1 MSLQH
6 TTCTKP
12 DQAAPAVHAHVRSFV
27 RRQGKITAAQ
37 RQARVEFQ
45 AKWSLPYEGHPIDLP
60 QLFGNANPVVLE
72 IGFGMGETTATIAA
86 RNPQWNFLGLEVYA
100 AGVGS
105 LLNRIERD
113 GLTNIRIMEQDAV
126 DVLGSGLAESSLHG
140 VHLFF
145 PDPWPKKRHHKRRL
159 IQPAVA
165 HLIAN
170 RIRPG
175 GYLHCATDWP
185 HYAEQMLAVLAAE
198 PLLENRFS
206 GFAPRPDWR
215 PLTKFEARGLRLGNP
230 VADLI
235 FMRRPTRAGPSA
247 TEQ

>member
-1 MSLQH
+1 MYEAHFGLHSRPFGS
-6 TTCTKP
+6 K
-12 DQAAPAVHAHVRSFV
+12 AEGPAVFTGPQQAQTIRGLH
-27 RRQGKITAAQ
+27 QGLVA
-37 RQARVEFQ
+37 
-45 AKWSLPYEGHPIDLP
+45 
-60 QLFGNANPVVLE
+60 
-72 IGFGMGETTATIAA
+72 
-86 RNPQWNFLGLEVYA
+86 
-100 AGVGS
+100 
-105 LLNRIERD
+105 
-113 GLTNIRIMEQDAV
+113 QDAV
-126 DVLGSGLAESSLHG
+126 EVLERRVADDSLDE
-140 VHLFF
+140 VLLYF

-206 GFAPRPDWR
+206 GFSPRPDWR